1 MANTFQIKR
10 KAALAGAAPWSADR
24 VNLSNSGGANNEY
37 VAGDK
42 VSYQGNYYVALAN
55 NDALVPTTGAPYWS
69 LIGPVAEAPA
79 TMLGGELAYSE
90 GGDVLFIGTA
100 SAPSAIGGV
109 GRILTLDTTQTVV
122 SAKTFSDVVVLSSA
136 VATTQVASASGA
148 EVATTEFV
156 QNVFAVLDGGN
167 FDDGGGYTP
176 TGTGKYWYSTS
187 ATAWNT
193 QTNWYTD
200 AAHLYQAASLPD
212 GATDVIILG
221 NIGPSVDLDAAYW
234 VQPNSIDSGTA
245 TVTFTSQNYGN
256 VTCSISGNAVFN
268 GNSTY
273 NV

>member
-10 KAALAGAAPWSADR
+10 KAALAGAIPWSADR
-24 VNLSNSGGANNEY
+24 VNLSQSGGANNEY

-42 VSYQGNYYVALAN
+42 VSYLGNYYVALAS
-55 NDALVPTTGAPYWS
+55 NDALLPTAGAPYWS
-69 LIGPVAEAPA
+69 SLGAAAQAPA

-90 GGDVLFIGTA
+90 GGDVLYIGTA
-100 SAPSAIGGV
+100 SAPSAIGGIGNFLTIETAQLAV
-109 GRILTLDTTQTVV
+109 G
-122 SAKTFSDVVVLSSA
+122 AKTFSDAVALSAA
-136 VATTQVASASGA
+136 VATTQVLSTSGA

-156 QNVFAVLDGGN
+156 QNVFSILDGGN
-167 FDDGGGYTP
+167 FDGEGYAP

-193 QTNWYTD
+193 QSNWYTD
-200 AAHLYQAASLPD
+200 AAHLYQAAGLPD

-221 NIGPSVDLDAAYW
+221 STGPSVDLDAAYW
-234 VQPNSIDSGTA
+234 VDPNSIDTGSA
-245 TVTFTSQNYGN
+245 TVTYTSQSYGN

>member
-10 KAALAGAAPWSADR
+10 RTTGSAGAP
-24 VNLSNSGGANNEY
+24 NS
-37 VAGDK
+37 
-42 VSYQGNYYVALAN
+42 L
-55 NDALVPTTGAPYWS
+55 
-69 LIGPVAEAPA
+69 
-79 TMLGGELAYSE
+79 LGGELAFNE
-90 GGDVLFIGTA
+90 VGEVLYIGTA
-100 SAPSAIGGV
+100 TVPSAIGGI
-109 GRILTLDTTQTVV
+109 GSFLTIDTTQTVV
-122 SAKTFSDVVVLSSA
+122 SAKTFTDA
-136 VATTQVASASGA
+136 VALSTAVAYTQVTSASGS

-156 QNVFAVLDGGN
+156 QNVFSVLDGGN
-167 FDDGGGYTP
+167 FDDQGGGYSP

-193 QTNWYTD
+193 QANWYTD

-234 VQPNSIDSGTA
+234 VQPNSIDTGSA